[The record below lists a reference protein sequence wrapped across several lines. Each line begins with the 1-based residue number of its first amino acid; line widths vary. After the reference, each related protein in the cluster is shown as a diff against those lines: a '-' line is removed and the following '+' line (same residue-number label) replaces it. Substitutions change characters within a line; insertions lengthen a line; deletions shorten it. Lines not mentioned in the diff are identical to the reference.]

1 MMGKKLT
8 IFMLVFALIGLVNAA
23 FAQDA
28 PSAASLYNDG
38 LEKLKAKQY
47 GAALPLLEK
56 AIAAADST
64 SETDAKVIKL
74 AQQNGAIATYYVGND
89 LRKVNKFDEALKVY
103 NQGIEYNPNFYANY
117 IGRAQALE
125 GKGQDAE
132 AVKAYLKAG
141 SISEQENK
149 ADRAADMF
157 KKAENL
163 AAVAWGKK
171 QWDTA
176 IACAEAFLAEKETAD
191 AHYYLS
197 QSLLAKK
204 ELEKALEHAK
214 KSTELA
220 QGEDKDKAYFGL
232 GEVHEALGQK
242 DAAIAAY
249 KMVTGAKYGERA
261 KYEVKQ
267 LEGGE

>member
-8 IFMLVFALIGLVNAA
+8 IFALVFAFIGFVNAS

-28 PSAASLYNDG
+28 PSAASLYNEG
-38 LEKLKAKQY
+38 LANMKAKQY
-47 GAALPLLEK
+47 AAALPLFEK

-64 SETDAKVIKL
+64 SETDAQVLKL
-74 AQQNGAIATYYVGND
+74 SKQNGAIATYYVGND
-89 LRKVNKFDEALKVY
+89 LRKANKFDEALKLY
-103 NQGIEYNPNFYANY
+103 NEGIEYNPDFYANY

-125 GKGQDAE
+125 GKGQDVE

-141 SISEQENK
+141 AISEKDNK
-149 ADRAADMF
+149 PDRAADMY

-171 QWDTA
+171 QWSAA

-204 ELEKALEHAK
+204 ELEKALEHGK
-214 KSTELA
+214 KAVELA
-220 QGEDKDKAYFGL
+220 QGEDKDKTNFGL
-232 GEVHEALGQK
+232 GEVYEALGK
-242 DAAIAAY
+242 KSEAIAAY
-249 KMVTGAKYGERA
+249 KLVTGTKYGERA
-261 KYEVKQ
+261 KYEIKQ
-267 LEGGE
+267 LEGGK